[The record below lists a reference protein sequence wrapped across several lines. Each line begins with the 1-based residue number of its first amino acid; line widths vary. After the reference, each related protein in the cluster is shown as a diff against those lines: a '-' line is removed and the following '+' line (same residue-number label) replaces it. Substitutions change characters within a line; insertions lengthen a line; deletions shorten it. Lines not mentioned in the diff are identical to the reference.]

1 MSNTIYLQH
10 YGILGQK
17 WGVRRFQNPDGT
29 YTSEG
34 KRRRNSNGNSDSSAT
49 SSSRDRKKN
58 RKIAA
63 AGAIGAAAAVGG
75 IAAYNTSK
83 NKNVGQVNKR
93 ASLNDWFEPKI
104 KGGKDKPP
112 ISKAEKVS
120 KESEKAFGGIE
131 KLVSFTEKRIKA
143 DEINKRNKEIE
154 KMTDDD
160 LRKKTN
166 RLNLETNYIDAI
178 NKRETANGKI
188 AATDIINA
196 VGGSLAIIG
205 GVVGI
210 ATAIKTK

>member
-34 KRRRNSNGNSDSSAT
+34 KRRRNADGNSDDSVT
-49 SSSRDRKKN
+49 SSSKK

-83 NKNVGQVNKR
+83 NKNIGQADKR
-93 ASLNDWFEPKI
+93 AGLNDWFEPKI

-112 ISKAEKVS
+112 MSKAEKVS

-131 KLVSFTEKRIKA
+131 KLVSFTEKRRKA

-178 NKRETANGKI
+178 NRRETANGKI

-210 ATAIKTK
+210 ATAIRTK

>member
-1 MSNTIYLQH
+1 
-10 YGILGQK
+10 LGQR

-29 YTSEG
+29 YTAEG
-34 KRRRNSNGNSDSSAT
+34 KKRRNLD
-49 SSSRDRKKN
+49 
-58 RKIAA
+58 
-63 AGAIGAAAAVGG
+63 
-75 IAAYNTSK
+75 
-83 NKNVGQVNKR
+83 
-93 ASLNDWFEPKI
+93 DWFEPKI
-104 KGGKDKPP
+104 KSGKDKPP

-131 KLVSFTEKRIKA
+131 KLVSFTEKRINA

>member
-34 KRRRNSNGNSDSSAT
+34 KRRRNSDGNSDNSVT

-75 IAAYNTSK
+75 VAAYNSSK
-83 NKNVGQVNKR
+83 NKNIGQADKR

-104 KGGKDKPP
+104 KSGKDKPP
-112 ISKAEKVS
+112 MSKAEKIS
-120 KESEKAFGGIE
+120 KESEKSFGGVE
-131 KLVSFTEKRIKA
+131 KLVSFTEKLRKV

-166 RLNLETNYIDAI
+166 RLNLETGYIDAI
-178 NKRETANGKI
+178 NRRETASGKI